1 VKSPWYRVRKGL
13 FLHGRDLAA
22 SCSAECRMRAFIQT
36 RCFGPWDTVIESRLH
51 YHKLAC
57 SGPYDIPKLPAA
69 THPCTEYWTPSNGI
83 GPGRQYYSVRNTSFP
98 TGEHAAIHY
107 TRQQDLFCR
116 LPIVYVKSPQDL
128 RTLYAPYSQP
138 AYLFLEIRRRKKHK
152 PSTETTGRSGG
163 VKGISISAVT
173 TSQWEL
179 GHDHPPMCTVRNARM
194 K

>member
-1 VKSPWYRVRKGL
+1 MKSPWYRVRKGL

-83 GPGRQYYSVRNTSFP
+83 GSGRQYYSVRNTSFP

-138 AYLFLEIRRRKKHK
+138 AYLFLEIRRRKKTQTKHRDDWPK
-152 PSTETTGRSGG
+152 RRCERHFNQCSHHITVGTGSRPPSN
-163 VKGISISAVT
+163 V
-173 TSQWEL
+173 
-179 GHDHPPMCTVRNARM
+179 HCT
-194 K
+194 